1 MTLQQQSI
9 THNQRQE
16 SPETSSLPEPRSA
29 SSPLLSVVGAG
40 IIGSFAAWHICLVG
54 MVETFA
60 ERNLIG
66 ESVTLGY
73 VMLVALVFL
82 VGSMVAGR
90 ARHPGVAVGYGV
102 VSGCIVGLSLLLLVY
117 LIQNTDIND
126 IFPFA
131 SSNLVSLL
139 IAERGGQEESESART
154 WIPILAGSISGA
166 IGAGMARLPRLWRRT
181 MTVSLLLVLL
191 LALLRDVV
199 AVLLPDDIQKFF
211 FTSSGLT
218 PTGAVTTG
226 VVFAGI
232 IVARS
237 WYQPRATQKQGRG
250 QAARPTRSWQWW
262 VGMSTLAIFL
272 LSFPLWSKAFLS
284 NVAVLVGLY
293 IIMGMGL
300 NLVIGFAGM
309 LDLGFVVFYAIGAY
323 TMAILTSPEL
333 GFFSLTFWEA
343 LPFSMLFATLGGA
356 ILALPIL
363 KMRGDYLA
371 IATLGFGEI
380 IRILALSDFLKPSMG
395 GAQGITLIA
404 RPEIGP
410 LVIKDPQQ
418 FYYIVL
424 IGCLIAWYVGSSLK
438 NSRMG
443 RAWIAIREDED
454 VAQAMGINRVM
465 VKLSAFVIGAFL
477 GGMSGGIFAAF
488 VGSVVPK
495 SFELLISINVLALII
510 VGGMGSLPGIVVGA
524 LVMVGLPELLREFR
538 EYRMLVYGAVVMV
551 MMLYRPQGLWPEA
564 VVAREFE
571 EQDVEIAVSDDDG
584 AHESDTTAANSG
596 QEKTTDEHR

>member
-1 MTLQQQSI
+1 MSLQQQSI
-9 THNQRQE
+9 THNQQQK
-16 SPETSSLPEPRSA
+16 SPETSSLPEPRPA
-29 SSPLLSVVGAG
+29 SSPLLSVAGAG
-40 IIGSFAAWHICLVG
+40 VIGSFAAWHICLVG

-102 VSGCIVGLSLLLLVY
+102 VSGSIVGLSLLLLVY

-131 SSNLVSLL
+131 SSDLVSLL
-139 IAERGGQEESESART
+139 TAERGEEKGAGT
-154 WIPILAGSISGA
+154 WLPVLAGSVSGA

-181 MTVSLLLVLL
+181 ITVSLMLILL

-199 AVLLPDDIQKFF
+199 AVLLPEEVQDFF

-218 PTGAVTTG
+218 LTGAVMMG
-226 VVFAGI
+226 VVSGGI
-232 IVARS
+232 IVTRS
-237 WYQPRATQKQGRG
+237 WYQTRAAQKQVVG
-250 QAARPTRSWQWW
+250 QATRPTRSWQWW
-262 VGMSTLAIFL
+262 VGMGALALFL

-343 LPFSMLFATLGGA
+343 LPFSMLFATIGGA

-380 IRILALSDFLKPSMG
+380 IRILALSDFLKPYMG

-404 RPEIGP
+404 RPEIGS
-410 LVIKDPQQ
+410 LVIKDPEQ

-538 EYRMLVYGAVVMV
+538 EYRMLVYGAVVVM

-571 EQDVEIAVSDDDG
+571 EQDVEVPVLDDDEAQENG
-584 AHESDTTAANSG
+584 TTAHTKS
-596 QEKTTDEHR
+596 E